1 MVNLSYIKKDLK
13 KVLSKLDAVYIFES
27 KRNLNFKN
35 KKNTKDLA
43 TTSIN
48 EIKKKK
54 IFTKFF

>member
-1 MVNLSYIKKDLK
+1 MVNLSYIKKYLK

-35 KKNTKDLA
+35 KKNTKYLA

-54 IFTKFF
+54 IFT